1 MRIVRVSYRVP
12 PERGG
17 KERHVDCL
25 TREQLDRGHEVAL
38 AFRRGSTVPEGAA
51 VLPLRPTVPSRILA
65 ARSDVLAF
73 AAEVAHALRH
83 AGRADLVHLHGDHVE
98 AAVLGPFC
106 RRRGVPLVLTVHG
119 ALSRRHHRV
128 ARRALGA
135 VDAFIALGSR
145 PARDLVELGADP
157 RRVLT
162 MSSGLDLAGMPC
174 PGPPADREPGLVVS
188 VGSLDPV
195 KNHDL
200 VIEAVR
206 LVRRTRP
213 EVRLVIAGDGP
224 ERSRLS
230 RLPEAGGPIELAG
243 PLSRDEVYGL
253 LRRAQVFVLASRRLP
268 GKGEGVPTAAL
279 EALALGTPVVLSSE
293 ASLDPV
299 VRDGGAYRT
308 FESGSLDGLVSVLG
322 AVLDDEEARDRM
334 SARGPRAVA
343 DLGWPAVAGRVEEWY
358 RVALD
363 AALDAARS
371 GGGR

>member
-1 MRIVRVSYRVP
+1 MSYRVP

-25 TREQLDRGHEVAL
+25 TREQLGRGHEVAL
-38 AFRRGSTVPEGAA
+38 AFRRGNTVPEGAA
-51 VLPLRPTVPSRILA
+51 VLPLRPTVLSRALA

-98 AAVLGPFC
+98 AAVLGPIC

-157 RRVLT
+157 HRVLT

-174 PGPPADREPGLVVS
+174 PAPPADREPGLVVS

-230 RLPEAGGPIELAG
+230 QLSEAGGPIELAG
-243 PLSRDEVYGL
+243 PLPRDEVYGL

-308 FESGSLDGLVSVLG
+308 FESGSLDGLVSALG
-322 AVLDDEEARDRM
+322 AVLDDEEERDRM

-343 DLGWPAVAGRVEEWY
+343 GLGWPAVADRVEEWY

-363 AALDAARS
+363 AALDAARP

>member
-25 TREQLDRGHEVAL
+25 TREQLGRGHQVAL
-38 AFRRGSTVPEGAA
+38 AFRRGGTVPEGAA
-51 VLPLRPTVPSRILA
+51 VLPLRPTVPSRVLA

-73 AAEVAHALRH
+73 AAEVAHALRR

-119 ALSRRHHRV
+119 ALSRRHHRA

-174 PGPPADREPGLVVS
+174 PGPPAAREPGLVVS

-230 RLPEAGGPIELAG
+230 RLSEAGGPIELAG

-279 EALALGTPVVLSSE
+279 EALALGTPVILSSE

-322 AVLDDEEARDRM
+322 AVLDDEEERDRM

-343 DLGWPAVAGRVEEWY
+343 GLGWPAVADRVEEWY
-358 RVALD
+358 RVARD
-363 AALDAARS
+363 TALDAARP